1 LKRVVALRAE
11 RVTVL
16 ETVVSERLAEI
27 NAGILGRH
35 WGNRLCDRVIKN
47 QPGSQVNSKAKL
59 M

>member
-1 LKRVVALRAE
+1 VALRTE

-35 WGNRLCDRVIKN
+35 WGNRLYDRVIKN
-47 QPGSQVNSKAKL
+47 QLASQVNRKGKL
-59 M
+59 R